1 MSMLD
6 GWIGEQVSTD
16 HTVIPALSGSAGSAG
31 AAFSA
36 APNTA
41 SNSNTGSKKPTSSD
55 SVDRSGPK
63 ATKVLA
69 SGALVI
75 GLGVGGF
82 FAWPYVAELLE
93 PEPPAQLAMV
103 EDNRAP
109 TQTLTIDGD
118 TMYLEGMVPDEAAS
132 LSFEEAAT
140 ELLGSTRVVNN
151 FVVSDEAVYDP
162 NEPVQLQVAETVQ
175 FGTGRADITDQYQ
188 PLIDLAVELMTTRDS
203 ISLTVIGHAD
213 NVGDDETNLRL
224 SVERAQRTADEIAGQ
239 GVDSARITV
248 DGRGEVEPIA
258 SNDTPEGR
266 QANRRVEFSVIG
278 LLG

>member
-1 MSMLD
+1 MSLLD

-16 HTVIPALSGSAGSAG
+16 HTVIPVLGGSAG
-31 AAFSA
+31 AATSVT
-36 APNTA
+36 PKA
-41 SNSNTGSKKPTSSD
+41 SSTDPKNSQSPD
-55 SVDRSGPK
+55 SGERSGPQV
-63 ATKVLA
+63 TRVLA
-69 SGALVI
+69 GGALVI

-82 FAWPYVAELLE
+82 FAWPYLTELLE
-93 PEPPAQLAMV
+93 SEPPAQLAMV

-132 LSFEEAAT
+132 LSFEQAAT

-151 FVVSDEAVYDP
+151 FVISEDAVYDP
-162 NEPVQLQVAETVQ
+162 NRPVQLEVAETVQ

-213 NVGDDETNLRL
+213 NVGEEETNLQL
-224 SVERAQRTADEIAGQ
+224 SEARAQRTADEIISR
-239 GVDSARITV
+239 GVDSSRITV
-248 DGRGEVEPIA
+248 EGRGEAEPIA
-258 SNDTPEGR
+258 SNDTAEGR

>member
-16 HTVIPALSGSAGSAG
+16 HTVIPPLSGSIGDARASGSVGPDDSANVG
-31 AAFSA
+31 PGSKKTSA
-36 APNTA
+36 APGDEA
-41 SNSNTGSKKPTSSD
+41 IGSK
-55 SVDRSGPK
+55 VG
-63 ATKVLA
+63 KVLA
-69 SGALVI
+69 GGGLMI

-82 FAWPYVAELLE
+82 FAWPLIAELLE
-93 PEPPAQLAMV
+93 SEPPAQLAMV
-103 EDNRAP
+103 EDDRDP

-140 ELLGSTRVVNN
+140 ELLASTRVVNN
-151 FVVSDEAVYDP
+151 FVVSNEAVYDP
-162 NEPVQLQVAETVQ
+162 NRPVQLEVAETVQ
-175 FGTGRADITDQYQ
+175 FGTGRADITEQYR

-224 SVERAQRTADEIAGQ
+224 SVERAQRTADEIVGR
-239 GVDSARITV
+239 GVDAARITV
-248 DGRGEVEPIA
+248 DGRGELEPIA